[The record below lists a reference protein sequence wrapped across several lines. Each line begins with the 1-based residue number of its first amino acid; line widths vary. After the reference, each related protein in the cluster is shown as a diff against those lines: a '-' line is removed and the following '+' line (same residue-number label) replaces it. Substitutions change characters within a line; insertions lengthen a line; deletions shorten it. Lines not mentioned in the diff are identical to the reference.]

1 MFSPIEI
8 IENRLYWV
16 SDKIPPRNRP
26 NSFFICIDKVSF
38 K

>member
-16 SDKIPPRNRP
+16 SDKNPPRKRP
-26 NSFFICIDKVSF
+26 ASFFICIDNVQNI
-38 K
+38 